1 MHIARLS
8 CFLMTDK
15 TTGDISDKY
24 VIKRAIC
31 GIMGKTV
38 TNWIKRGKNN
48 MANMT
53 VNKGKCIG
61 CGLCVRD
68 CLRNTIF
75 IREGKAEIAVSGCI
89 KCGHC
94 IAVCPQDAVSLGSI
108 ENMQWDSG
116 GSGPKRGSAPD
127 PEVFLNFLKFRR
139 SIRQY
144 KKHEIEPEKMEAIIE
159 AGRYSPTAGNR
170 QKNRFIILKEN
181 IEQVRKAA
189 IETLRH
195 AAADESKD
203 LGEREIYRKSWA
215 RMYDDYAEGR
225 RDGLFFNAPA
235 VILIVSDENNHYAE
249 IDGGIAASRM
259 ELQANALGLGVCY
272 IGFLNTAMEFDGRIK
287 EMAGLKEDEKLAVA
301 FVTGY
306 ADVEYQRPAPRKPA
320 NVRKL

>member
-38 TNWIKRGKNN
+38 TNWIKRGRNN

-75 IREGKAEIAVSGCI
+75 IREGKAEIDVSGCI

-116 GSGPKRGSAPD
+116 GFGPKRGSAPD

-159 AGRYSPTAGNR
+159 AGGYSPTAGNR

-301 FVTGY
+301 FITGY
-306 ADVEYQRPAPRKPA
+306 ADVEYKRPAPRKPA

>member
-38 TNWIKRGKNN
+38 TNWIKRGRNN

-75 IREGKAEIAVSGCI
+75 IREGKAEIDVSGCI

-116 GSGPKRGSAPD
+116 GSGPKRGSTPD

-195 AAADESKD
+195 AAADESKY

>member
-38 TNWIKRGKNN
+38 TNWIKRGRNN

-195 AAADESKD
+195 AAADESKY

>member
-38 TNWIKRGKNN
+38 TNWIKRGRNN

-75 IREGKAEIAVSGCI
+75 IREGKAEIDVSGCI

-195 AAADESKD
+195 AAADESKY

-215 RMYDDYAEGR
+215 
-225 RDGLFFNAPA
+225 
-235 VILIVSDENNHYAE
+235 
-249 IDGGIAASRM
+249 
-259 ELQANALGLGVCY
+259 
-272 IGFLNTAMEFDGRIK
+272 
-287 EMAGLKEDEKLAVA
+287 
-301 FVTGY
+301 
-306 ADVEYQRPAPRKPA
+306 
-320 NVRKL
+320 NVR

>member
-38 TNWIKRGKNN
+38 TNWIKRGRNN

-75 IREGKAEIAVSGCI
+75 IREGKAEIDVSGCI

-116 GSGPKRGSAPD
+116 GSGPKRGRAPE

-195 AAADESKD
+195 VAADESKD

>member
-38 TNWIKRGKNN
+38 TNWIKRGRNN

-75 IREGKAEIAVSGCI
+75 IREGKAEIDVSGCI

-127 PEVFLNFLKFRR
+127 PEVFLNCLKFRR

-159 AGRYSPTAGNR
+159 AGGYSPTAGNR

-306 ADVEYQRPAPRKPA
+306 ADVEYKRPAPRKPA

>member
-38 TNWIKRGKNN
+38 TNWIKRGRNN

-53 VNKGKCIG
+53 VNKGNCIG

-75 IREGKAEIAVSGCI
+75 MREGKAEIDVSGCI

-116 GSGPKRGSAPD
+116 GSGPKRGNAP
-127 PEVFLNFLKFRR
+127 EAEAFLDFLKFRR

-203 LGEREIYRKSWA
+203 LGEREIYRKSWT
-215 RMYDDYAEGR
+215 RMYDDYAAGR
-225 RDGLFFNAPA
+225 RDRLFFNAPA
-235 VILIVSDENNHYAE
+235 VILIVSDERNNYAE

>member
-1 MHIARLS
+1 MP
-8 CFLMTDK
+8 FLWLPLK
-15 TTGDISDKY
+15 T
-24 VIKRAIC
+24 C
-31 GIMGKTV
+31 
-38 TNWIKRGKNN
+38 
-48 MANMT
+48 
-53 VNKGKCIG
+53 
-61 CGLCVRD
+61 
-68 CLRNTIF
+68 
-75 IREGKAEIAVSGCI
+75 SG
-89 KCGHC
+89 
-94 IAVCPQDAVSLGSI
+94 
-108 ENMQWDSG
+108 
-116 GSGPKRGSAPD
+116 
-127 PEVFLNFLKFRR
+127 
-139 SIRQY
+139 
-144 KKHEIEPEKMEAIIE
+144 IE

-287 EMAGLKEDEKLAVA
+287 EMADLKEDEKLAVA

>member
-38 TNWIKRGKNN
+38 TNWIKRGRNN

-53 VNKGKCIG
+53 VNKGNCIG

-75 IREGKAEIAVSGCI
+75 MREGKAEIDVSGCI

-116 GSGPKRGSAPD
+116 GSGPKRGNAP
-127 PEVFLNFLKFRR
+127 EAEAFLDFLKFRR

-144 KKHEIEPEKMEAIIE
+144 KKHEIEPEKIEAIIE

-203 LGEREIYRKSWA
+203 LGEREIYRKSWT
-215 RMYDDYAEGR
+215 RMYDDYAAGR
-225 RDGLFFNAPA
+225 RDRLFFNAPA
-235 VILIVSDENNHYAE
+235 VILIVSDERNNYAE

>member
-38 TNWIKRGKNN
+38 TNWIKRGRNN

-75 IREGKAEIAVSGCI
+75 IREGKAEIDVSGCI

-159 AGRYSPTAGNR
+159 AGGYSPTAGNR

-306 ADVEYQRPAPRKPA
+306 ADVEYKRPAPRKPA

>member
-38 TNWIKRGKNN
+38 TNWIKRGRNN

-75 IREGKAEIAVSGCI
+75 IREGKAEIDVSGCI

-195 AAADESKD
+195 AAADESKY

>member
-1 MHIARLS
+1 
-8 CFLMTDK
+8 
-15 TTGDISDKY
+15 
-24 VIKRAIC
+24 
-31 GIMGKTV
+31 
-38 TNWIKRGKNN
+38 

-53 VNKGKCIG
+53 VNKGNCIG

-75 IREGKAEIAVSGCI
+75 MRDGKAEIDVSGCI

-94 IAVCPQDAVSLGSI
+94 IAVCPQDAVTLGSG
-108 ENMQWDSG
+108 ENMQWDTGDSDA
-116 GSGPKRGSAPD
+116 KRGSAPE
-127 PEVFLNFLKFRR
+127 PEAFLDFLKFRR

-144 KKHEIEPEKMEAIIE
+144 KKQEIEPEKLDMIIE

-170 QKNRFIILKEN
+170 QQNRFIILKEKV
-181 IEQVRKAA
+181 EQVREASVKVLKDAA
-189 IETLRH
+189 EDNTI
-195 AAADESKD
+195 D
-203 LGEREIYRKSWA
+203 LSTREIYRKSWT

-306 ADVEYQRPAPRKPA
+306 ADVEYQRPVPRKPA

>member
-38 TNWIKRGKNN
+38 TNWIKRGRNN

-53 VNKGKCIG
+53 VNKGNCIG

-75 IREGKAEIAVSGCI
+75 MREGKAEIDVSGCI

-108 ENMQWDSG
+108 ENIQWDSDV
-116 GSGPKRGSAPD
+116 SGPKRGSAP
-127 PEVFLNFLKFRR
+127 EAEAFLDFLKFRR

-144 KKHEIEPEKMEAIIE
+144 KKHEIEPEKIEAIIE

-195 AAADESKD
+195 AATDESKD
-203 LGEREIYRKSWA
+203 LGEREIYRKSWT

-235 VILIVSDENNHYAE
+235 VILIVSDENNHCAE

>member
-31 GIMGKTV
+31 GITGKTV
-38 TNWIKRGKNN
+38 TNWIKRGRNN

-75 IREGKAEIAVSGCI
+75 IREGKAEIDVSGCI

-116 GSGPKRGSAPD
+116 GSGPKRGRAPE

-195 AAADESKD
+195 VAADESKD

>member
-31 GIMGKTV
+31 GIMRKTV
-38 TNWIKRGKNN
+38 TNWIKRGRNN

-75 IREGKAEIAVSGCI
+75 IREGKAEIDVSGCI

-116 GSGPKRGSAPD
+116 GSGPKRGSAPE

>member
-38 TNWIKRGKNN
+38 TNWIKRGRNN

-61 CGLCVRD
+61 CRLCVRD

-75 IREGKAEIAVSGCI
+75 IREGKAEIDVSGCI

>member
-1 MHIARLS
+1 LHIARLS

-38 TNWIKRGKNN
+38 TNWIKRGRNN

-75 IREGKAEIAVSGCI
+75 IREGKAEIDVSGCI

-116 GSGPKRGSAPD
+116 GSGPKRGSAPE

-195 AAADESKD
+195 VAADESKD

>member
-38 TNWIKRGKNN
+38 TNWIKRGRNN

-75 IREGKAEIAVSGCI
+75 IREGKAEIDVSGCI

-116 GSGPKRGSAPD
+116 GSGPKRGSTPD

-159 AGRYSPTAGNR
+159 AGGYSPTAGNR

-306 ADVEYQRPAPRKPA
+306 ADVEYKRPAPRKPA

>member
-1 MHIARLS
+1 
-8 CFLMTDK
+8 
-15 TTGDISDKY
+15 
-24 VIKRAIC
+24 
-31 GIMGKTV
+31 
-38 TNWIKRGKNN
+38 
-48 MANMT
+48 
-53 VNKGKCIG
+53 
-61 CGLCVRD
+61 
-68 CLRNTIF
+68 
-75 IREGKAEIAVSGCI
+75 
-89 KCGHC
+89 
-94 IAVCPQDAVSLGSI
+94 
-108 ENMQWDSG
+108 
-116 GSGPKRGSAPD
+116 
-127 PEVFLNFLKFRR
+127 
-139 SIRQY
+139 
-144 KKHEIEPEKMEAIIE
+144 MEAIIE

-203 LGEREIYRKSWA
+203 FGEREIYRKSWA

-306 ADVEYQRPAPRKPA
+306 ADVEYKRPAPRKPA

>member
-38 TNWIKRGKNN
+38 TNWIKRGRNN

-61 CGLCVRD
+61 CRLCVRD

-75 IREGKAEIAVSGCI
+75 IREGKAEIDVSGCI

-189 IETLRH
+189 IETLCH

>member
-38 TNWIKRGKNN
+38 TNWIKRGRNN

-75 IREGKAEIAVSGCI
+75 IREGKAEIDVSGCI

>member
-1 MHIARLS
+1 
-8 CFLMTDK
+8 MTYK

-38 TNWIKRGKNN
+38 TNWIKRGRNN

-75 IREGKAEIAVSGCI
+75 IREGKAEIDVSGCI

-144 KKHEIEPEKMEAIIE
+144 KKHEIEPEKTEAIIE

-320 NVRKL
+320 NVRKF

>member
-1 MHIARLS
+1 
-8 CFLMTDK
+8 
-15 TTGDISDKY
+15 
-24 VIKRAIC
+24 
-31 GIMGKTV
+31 
-38 TNWIKRGKNN
+38 

-75 IREGKAEIAVSGCI
+75 MREGKAEIDVSGCI

-116 GSGPKRGSAPD
+116 GSGPKRGSAP
-127 PEVFLNFLKFRR
+127 EAEAFLDFLKFRR

-203 LGEREIYRKSWA
+203 LGEREIYRKSWT

>member
-1 MHIARLS
+1 
-8 CFLMTDK
+8 
-15 TTGDISDKY
+15 
-24 VIKRAIC
+24 
-31 GIMGKTV
+31 
-38 TNWIKRGKNN
+38 

-53 VNKGKCIG
+53 VNKGNCIG

-75 IREGKAEIAVSGCI
+75 MREGKAEIDVSGCI

-94 IAVCPQDAVSLGSI
+94 IAVCPQDAVTLGSG
-108 ENMQWDSG
+108 ENMQWDTGDSDA
-116 GSGPKRGSAPD
+116 KRGSAPE
-127 PEVFLNFLKFRR
+127 PEAFLDFLKFRR

-144 KKHEIEPEKMEAIIE
+144 KKQEIEPEKLDMIIE

-170 QKNRFIILKEN
+170 QQNRFIILKEKV
-181 IEQVRKAA
+181 EQVREASVKVLKDAA
-189 IETLRH
+189 EDNTI
-195 AAADESKD
+195 D
-203 LGEREIYRKSWA
+203 LGTREIYRKSWT

-306 ADVEYQRPAPRKPA
+306 PDVEYQRPVPRKPA